1 MLKKLNYSDGLLDSY
16 GRRIDYL
23 RISVTDRC
31 NFRCTYCMPERMQF
45 LAKKDILTFEEMTS
59 LCVKFI
65 NRGIR
70 KIRITGGEPLVRKG
84 IMGFIK
90 GLSLYL
96 GDGQLEEITM
106 TTNGSLLEETSNQL
120 FENGIKRINVSL
132 DSMNKERFFKITRR
146 DNLDQVL
153 KGIYAAKNAGIKIKI
168 NTVALKDENIDE
180 IPEII
185 KWAHSENFDISLI
198 ETMPMGEIEEDRFNQ
213 YFSLTDMRKIL
224 DKHFTFEESNYET
237 AGPSKYFFIEETN
250 GRLGLITPLSNNFC
264 SSCNRIRIT
273 ATGKLYMCLGQ
284 NDNIDFRDIIRTKD
298 VKLFDKAIDIAMRRK
313 PEKHDFLISE
323 KDQKP
328 AVNRHMSVTGG

>member
-1 MLKKLNYSDGLLDSY
+1 MLKKLNYSNSLLDSY

-31 NFRCTYCMPERMQF
+31 NFRCTYCMPERMKF
-45 LAKKDILTFEEMTS
+45 LPKKDILTFEEMTS

-84 IMGFIK
+84 ILDFIK

-96 GDGQLEEITM
+96 GNGQLEEITM
-106 TTNGSLLEETSNQL
+106 TTNGSLLEESANQL

-132 DSMNKERFFKITRR
+132 DSVNKERFHKITRR

-198 ETMPMGEIEEDRFNQ
+198 ETMPMGEIEGDRFNQ
-213 YFSLTDMRKIL
+213 YFSLTDMRKTL

-237 AGPSKYFFIEETN
+237 AGPSKYFFIKETK

-264 SSCNRIRIT
+264 SNCNRIRIT
-273 ATGKLYMCLGQ
+273 ATGMLYMCLGQ
-284 NDNIDFRDIIRTKD
+284 NDNIDFRDIIRMKD
-298 VKLFDKAIDIAMRRK
+298 VKLIDKAIDIAMRIK